1 MHFWRITG
9 VHFTVVNR
17 LTGRRW
23 LTVTL
28 FVSFLPSWNID
39 SLASVFPS
47 DFSAANFALELL
59 SRDSMIPSGRCTL
72 IRKLF
77 TDKDRFLIITD
88 RISGQYSPRIF
99 ISLLYILDILHKL
112 FL

>member
-9 VHFTVVNR
+9 VHFTVVNP

-28 FVSFLPSWNID
+28 FVSFLTSWNID

-88 RISGQYSPRIF
+88 RISGQYF
-99 ISLLYILDILHKL
+99 GDGFL
-112 FL
+112 FLYYTF